1 MNEETKRFITD
12 RVVEEFYT
20 NYPWLLEKF
29 GEKGKRHTREDN
41 DHHLEHLELSYELQ
55 DEKFFRDYTSWL
67 NDVLVSRGV
76 GTGLIIENYRM
87 IQKYMREVEMKEDER
102 NYHDHLLETSI
113 SYLEQMTNTR

>member
-1 MNEETKRFITD
+1 MNEQTKEFITN

-20 NYPWLLEKF
+20 NHPWLLEKF
-29 GEKGKRHTREDN
+29 GEKGKHHTRKDN

-55 DEKFFRDYTSWL
+55 KEDFFTDYTFWL
-67 NDVLVSRGV
+67 KDVLVSRGV

-87 IQKYMREVEMKEDER
+87 IQKYMKETEMDEQER
-102 NYHDHLLETSI
+102 NYYAHLLETSI